1 MSACRYPAV
10 RGIRKAAPALASL
23 FFFPSCLM
31 ALNPG
36 YAVSQYG
43 HAAWTQAGGHL
54 PGSVL
59 ALTQTNDG
67 ALWVGTEF
75 GLFRFDGLTFVPWNP
90 PIGEIPSQ
98 SVTALAPAA
107 DGGLW
112 VGTRKGL
119 FYRNQKVFQ
128 QVRASEGTEGA
139 AASAILS
146 DRTGTVWMALA
157 GFGSGGL
164 CRVDATRLQC
174 LPVGGLVGETIFSLF
189 EDRAGKV
196 WAGGTRGLYVC
207 DKSSVRQYAAFDAS
221 TGVSGIAQV
230 LDGSMVWTDA
240 GMGPQRLVNGRIMP
254 YAGVR
259 TESRARILLSDH
271 EGSLWIGTMGQGLLH
286 VHQGHIDKYSR
297 EDGLSG
303 DTVYS
308 LLEDREHNI
317 WVATD
322 RGLDRF
328 RDLPVVTFSKRE
340 GLSDDTAGSVFS
352 SRTGGVWI
360 GTTKGLN
367 LVQDGRVSVY
377 DKQRGLVSNS
387 IGSIFENHTG
397 NLWVDSTFGLTFS
410 RGPVFRRLDLP
421 QGRRIRYVAAAV
433 EDRQYSLW
441 LSDLERGLICIRD
454 GQVQHVVPWS
464 SFKDKKAWSLD
475 VDQRNGDL
483 LLGFLK
489 GEFAVFGPGHPIRW
503 YTVADGLGRGDVTS
517 IRSDP
522 DGAIWIATEGGLSRL
537 VDGRISTL
545 TTKNGLP
552 CDRIHAMI
560 EDDDGATWLNT
571 ACGLVR
577 LTRQDLVAWSAD
589 PRISVR
595 PRVYGNGDGMHVR
608 SATQGYGRRT
618 AKSLDGRLWFPVFD
632 GVAIVDPRH
641 LPENSLPPS
650 IEIDRII
657 ADGKTFSPESGLRL
671 PVGAKDLQ
679 IDYTTFSFV
688 DPSRV
693 RFRYRLEGYAGGWN
707 DVNGRRQAFLSNL
720 PPRRYRFRVIASNND
735 GIWNEAGA
743 TLDFVIQPAFYQT
756 NWFRLGC
763 IAMFFALLWL
773 CYRWRLQ
780 HVEAKLNLLFE
791 ERLSERTRIA
801 RELHD
806 TLLQSIAGFALQLE
820 ALSKI
825 VTEPSSARDRLRE
838 MRRQAEGCLRD
849 ARISVSDLRWQRYRG
864 TDLLEEIRH
873 LGEQIVTIKSITFFA
888 TATLDRCVTPPQL
901 HDCLLRIVQEAL
913 RNAVCHAAANTI
925 NVEVT
930 CSDQNVV
937 RIRICDN
944 GCGFDLE
951 TASRKPH
958 HMGLANMRER
968 AESIGAALHV
978 RTSPG
983 QGTEIEITARID

>member
-1 MSACRYPAV
+1 
-10 RGIRKAAPALASL
+10 
-23 FFFPSCLM
+23 M

-59 ALTQTNDG
+59 ALAQTNDG

-75 GLFRFDGLTFVPWNP
+75 GLFRFDGITFVPWNP
-90 PIGEIPSQ
+90 PMRESPSQ

-112 VGTRKGL
+112 IGTRKGL
-119 FYRNQKVFQ
+119 FYQNQKVLQ
-128 QVRASEGTEGA
+128 QVRASEVTEGA
-139 AASAILS
+139 AVSAILA
-146 DRTGTVWMALA
+146 DRTGTVWMASA

-174 LPVGGLVGETIFSLF
+174 LQVGGLVGENIFSLF

-196 WAGGTRGLYVC
+196 WAGGTRGLYVF
-207 DKSSVRQYAAFDAS
+207 DQSSVWQYTAFEAS

-230 LDGSMVWTDA
+230 LDGSMIWTDA
-240 GMGPQRLVNGRIMP
+240 GKGLQRLVNGRIMP
-254 YAGVR
+254 YPERFR
-259 TESRARILLSDH
+259 TESRSRILLSDH
-271 EGSLWIGTMGQGLLH
+271 EGSLWIGTMGQGLIH
-286 VHQGHIDKYSR
+286 VHQSLIDQYAR
-297 EDGLSG
+297 ADGLSG
-303 DTVYS
+303 DTIYCF
-308 LLEDREHNI
+308 LEDREHNV

-328 RDLPVVTFSKRE
+328 RDLPVVILSKRE
-340 GLSDDTAGSVFS
+340 GLSDDTAGSVFA

-367 LVQDGRVSVY
+367 LVQEGLVSVY
-377 DKQRGLVSNS
+377 DKRQGLASNS
-387 IGSIFENHTG
+387 IGSLFEDHTG
-397 NLWVDSTFGLTFS
+397 NLWVESTSGLTFG

-421 QGRRIRYVAAAV
+421 EGRSIRYVAAAI

-441 LSDLERGLICIRD
+441 LSDLELGLIRIRD
-454 GQVQHVVPWS
+454 GQVQDVIPWS
-464 SFKDKKAWSLD
+464 SFKNKKGWSLG
-475 VDQRNGDL
+475 VDQRSGEL
-483 LLGFLK
+483 LIGFLK
-489 GEFAVFGPGHPIRW
+489 GEFAVFAPGHSIRW
-503 YTVADGLGRGDVTS
+503 YTVADGLGHGDVTG
-517 IRSDP
+517 IRNDS
-522 DGAIWIATEGGLSRL
+522 DGAVWIATEGGLSRL
-537 VDGRISTL
+537 LNGRISTL
-545 TTKNGLP
+545 STKNGLP

-577 LTRQDLVAWSAD
+577 LTRQDIVAWSAD
-589 PRISVR
+589 PRISIR
-595 PRVYGNGDGMHVR
+595 PRVYSNGDGMHVR

-618 AKSLDGRLWFPVFD
+618 AKSSDGRLWFPVFD

-650 IEIDRII
+650 IQIDRII

-693 RFRYRLEGYAGGWN
+693 RFRYKLEGYTAEWN
-707 DVNGRRQAFLSNL
+707 DVNDRRQAFLSNL
-720 PPRRYRFRVIASNND
+720 PPRHYRFRVIASNNNGRWSD
-735 GIWNEAGA
+735 AGA

-756 NWFRLGC
+756 NWFRSCC

-773 CYRWRLQ
+773 CYLLRLH

-801 RELHD
+801 RDLHD

-838 MRRQAEGCLRD
+838 MRRQAEGCLHD
-849 ARISVSDLRWQRYRG
+849 ARVSLSDLRWQRYRG
-864 TDLLEEIRH
+864 TDLVEEIRH
-873 LGEQIVTIKSITFFA
+873 LGEQIVTIKNITFFA
-888 TATLDRCVTPPQL
+888 TATLDRCVIPPQF

-913 RNAVCHAAANTI
+913 RNAVCHAAASTI

-983 QGTEIEITARID
+983 QGTEIEIIARIDQ